1 MEKLGQRDTIKSMQQ
16 KTCSYQNKT
25 CEFTGKVVVVH
36 QTVNLFQQVKT
47 KDVGF
52 RQEMI
57 RH

>member
-1 MEKLGQRDTIKSMQQ
+1 MEKLGQKDAIKSMQQ

-47 KDVGF
+47 KDMWVLGKK
-52 RQEMI
+52 
-57 RH
+57 